1 MVSVDL
7 DHRQPHE
14 SAAAARQ
21 GPRTLSHWR
30 PAAPS
35 VGTVARAVRLAGAV
49 PTAHVD
55 SALRTLVSRH
65 PVLRGDGDRSPVRAQ
80 EADAATEEGAL
91 GRAEEH
97 AGAEWDLGT
106 GPRLRACRIRVGED
120 ATVLTLAAP
129 SAVCDESSM
138 TALWDEFRTLCAG
151 GTLPG
156 APEADPRRAP
166 LTTGSP
172 EQQRAY
178 WKSRLDTHLPLP
190 RFGIESPARADG
202 PAAGRGAVAFT
213 VPAGVRDAV
222 EELAR
227 RSATAADS
235 VLLAAFLAT
244 LHRYVREEQ
253 TLVGVPVESRAAP
266 GGANAGGAAV
276 GNFVNTVP
284 LLVPVDRTLRFGELL
299 QLAHTALEEA
309 RQRADL
315 PLAEALAG
323 RGGGPWAPAP
333 RVQFVPPGPVPR
345 RPAGGAPHDGAGGR
359 ELPLRVTGAA
369 AGVSFRLAHAE
380 NTWTGVL
387 EYDTAEIRV
396 GAARG
401 WADSFATLLAHAA
414 ACPAAGLGAL
424 EMLPADRLDGTV
436 AVINSGFETYPGT
449 RPVHA
454 AFEEIARSRPD
465 LTAVESGTRSIGYGE
480 LDRRANLLAHRLIAQ
495 GLGPERT
502 AGVLVE
508 RSVDLIVALLAVW
521 KTGAAMVPL
530 DPRMPDKRVE
540 FITGDARLTTIVT
553 QEQFRTRLSEQR
565 VPLTMVPTE
574 GGADAPGA
582 PGLRMDNTAYV
593 YYTSGSTG
601 QPKGVVLDH
610 RTASVRLQWLARRY
624 RFGAGDRVVHKTP
637 LIFDV
642 AVWEIVGPLS
652 AGATLLLADP
662 GAESDVAHLSK
673 LLTTENTV
681 FTHFVPSMLDAYLRH
696 APASGHPSLR
706 WVQLS
711 GEAVPARLL
720 ERFAGHFSAEC
731 HNLYGQTETS
741 EVAAWE
747 GRAFEGDGS
756 VPLGRQIGIYRL
768 FVLDEALRPVPP
780 GVTGELC
787 VAGVGGL
794 ARGYLG
800 RPGTTAERF
809 VPHPYPVTPGERLYR
824 TGDLASSDEDGLL
837 TYRGR
842 VDEQTKIRGCRVETG
857 EVEAVLSRGGAD
869 CAVVARPDEDG
880 AAELVAYVVGGRST
894 IETMAAHAEEY
905 LPGYMLPSV
914 YVALDALPLN
924 SSGKLDRRG
933 LPAPTADDRAA
944 RRTGSEPPL
953 SALEQRIAELWQTV
967 LRIDRPGR
975 DDNFFNI
982 GGNSLK
988 SLQILNRI
996 NAAFHIKFTVRDFF
1010 AGPTISQMATTVDRL
1025 LREMIA
1031 AMSEDDA
1038 TGLLAE
1044 LKESQAR

>member
-1 MVSVDL
+1 MDL
-7 DHRQPHE
+7 DHRQTHP
-14 SAAAARQ
+14 SAAATRQ
-21 GPRTLSHWR
+21 GPRTLPDWR
-30 PAAPS
+30 PAAAS
-35 VGTVARAVRLAGAV
+35 EGTVARAVRLAGAI
-49 PTAHVD
+49 PAEHVD
-55 SALRTLVSRH
+55 SALRTLVDRH
-65 PVLRGDGDRSPVRAQ
+65 PALRADGDRSPVRAHEEDAGTQ
-80 EADAATEEGAL
+80 EEAL
-91 GRAEEH
+91 ERAEAH
-97 AGAEWDLGT
+97 AGARWDLT
-106 GPRLRACRIRVGED
+106 AGPLLRGCRLRIGQD
-120 ATVLTLAAP
+120 ILLTLAAP
-129 SAVCDESSM
+129 LAVCDESSM
-138 TALWDEFRTLCAG
+138 TVLWDEFLTLCAG
-151 GTLPG
+151 GTLPE
-156 APEADPRRAP
+156 APAAGPSRAP
-166 LTTGSP
+166 RVPGSA
-172 EQQRAY
+172 ERQRAY

-190 RFGIESPARADG
+190 RFGIESPEQADRPG
-202 PAAGRGAVAFT
+202 GRGAVAFT
-213 VPAGVRDAV
+213 VPAEVRDAV

-253 TLVGVPVESRAAP
+253 TLVGFPVRSDAAP
-266 GGANAGGAAV
+266 GGANAGPDAV

-284 LLVPVDRTLRFGELL
+284 LLVPVERGMRFGELL
-299 QLAHTALEEA
+299 ELAHTTLEEA
-309 RQRADL
+309 RQQADL
-315 PLAEALAG
+315 PLAEVLAG
-323 RGGGPWAPAP
+323 RGDPEAPAL
-333 RVQFVPPGPVPR
+333 RVQFVPPA
-345 RPAGGAPHDGAGGR
+345 PAPGRTAGEAPHGGAAAQ

-380 NTWTGVL
+380 DTWTGVL
-387 EYDTAEIRV
+387 EYDTAEAV
-396 GAARG
+396 ESAARG
-401 WADSFATLLAHAA
+401 WAESFTTLLAHAA
-414 ACPAAGLGAL
+414 AHPGTRLEAL
-424 EMLPADRLDGTV
+424 EMLPAGRLDRTV
-436 AVINSGFETYPGT
+436 AAINNGFETYPGL

-454 AFEEIARSRPD
+454 AFEEIARTRPE
-465 LTAVESGTRSIGYGE
+465 LTAVESGTTSIGYGE

-508 RSVDLIVALLAVW
+508 RSVDLIVALLAIW

-530 DPRMPDKRVE
+530 DPRMPDKRVA
-540 FITGDARLTTIVT
+540 FIAGDAQLTTIVT
-553 QEQFRTRLSEQR
+553 QERFSTRLAGQR
-565 VPLTMVPTE
+565 VPLTTVPAE
-574 GGADAPGA
+574 GGADTPAAPGV
-582 PGLRMDNTAYV
+582 RMENTAYV

-610 RTASVRLQWLARRY
+610 RTAAVRLEWLGRRY
-624 RFGAGDRVVHKTP
+624 RLGAGDRVVHKTP

-662 GAESDVAHLSK
+662 QAESDVVHLSG
-673 LLTTENTV
+673 LLATENTV

-696 APASGHPSLR
+696 APPEAEYPSLR

-711 GEAVPARLL
+711 GEAMPARLL
-720 ERFAGHFSAEC
+720 ERFAGHTSAEC

-747 GRAFEGDGS
+747 GRAFAGDGH

-787 VAGVGGL
+787 VAGIGGL

-809 VPHPYPVTPGERLYR
+809 VPHPYPVQPGERLYR
-824 TGDLASSDEDGLL
+824 TGDLAALDEDGLL

-842 VDEQTKIRGCRVETG
+842 ADEQIKIRGCRVETG
-857 EVEAVLSRGGAD
+857 EVESVLSQGGAD
-869 CAVVARPDEDG
+869 CAVVARPDEEG
-880 AAELVAYVVGGRST
+880 EAEIVAYVVGDRSGV
-894 IETMAAHAEEY
+894 EALAAHAEAH

-914 YVALDALPLN
+914 YVALDALPLG

-933 LPAPTADDRAA
+933 LPAPTAADRAA
-944 RRTGSEPPL
+944 RRTVSEPPL
-953 SALEQRIAELWQTV
+953 TALEERIAELWQGV

-975 DDNFFNI
+975 EDNFFNL

-996 NAAFHIKFTVRDFF
+996 NATFHIKFTVRDFF
-1010 AGPTISQMATTVDRL
+1010 AGPTVSEMADTVNRL
-1025 LREMIA
+1025 LREMID

-1038 TGLLAE
+1038 AGLLAE
-1044 LKESQAR
+1044 LKGNQAR

>member
-1 MVSVDL
+1 MSVDL
-7 DHRQPHE
+7 DHRQTRG
-14 SAAAARQ
+14 SAAATRQ
-21 GPRTLSHWR
+21 EPRTLPGWS
-30 PAAPS
+30 PAAAS
-35 VGTVARAVRLAGAV
+35 EGTVARAVRLARAV
-49 PTAHVD
+49 PVEDVD
-55 SALRTLVSRH
+55 HALHLLMGRHPALRA
-65 PVLRGDGDRSPVRAQ
+65 DGDLPAVRARA
-80 EADAATEEGAL
+80 EDAETEEAAL
-91 GRAEEH
+91 ESAEAH
-97 AGAEWDLGT
+97 AGATWDLT
-106 GPRLRACRIRVGED
+106 AGPLLRGCRIRIGRD
-120 ATVLTLAAP
+120 ATLLTLAAP
-129 SAVCDESSM
+129 RAVCDESSM
-138 TALWDEFRTLCAG
+138 TVLWHEFRTLCAG
-151 GTLPG
+151 GTLPEAS
-156 APEADPRRAP
+156 APDPRRAP
-166 LTTGSP
+166 LTTDSS
-172 EQQRAY
+172 ERQRVY
-178 WKSRLDTHLPLP
+178 WNSRLDTGLPVP
-190 RFGIESPARADG
+190 RFGIESPQRTGG
-202 PAAGRGAVAFT
+202 PGGRGGVAFT
-213 VPAGVRDAV
+213 VPADVRVAV

-227 RSATAADS
+227 RSATATDS

-253 TLVGVPVESRAAP
+253 ILVGVPVESRAVP
-266 GGANAGGAAV
+266 AGSGAV

-284 LLVPVDRTLRFGELL
+284 LLVAIERGLRFGELL
-299 QLAHTALEEA
+299 ELAHTTLEEA
-309 RQRADL
+309 RRRADL
-315 PLAEALAG
+315 PLTEILAG
-323 RGGGPWAPAP
+323 GGGSEASPL
-333 RVQFVPPGPVPR
+333 RVQFVPPGPAPER
-345 RPAGGAPHDGAGGR
+345 TAGGARHGDTGAR
-359 ELPLRVTGAA
+359 ELPLRVTSAA
-369 AGVSFRLAHAE
+369 AGVSFRLAHADG
-380 NTWTGVL
+380 TWTGVL
-387 EYDTAEIRV
+387 EYDTAEAGA

-401 WADSFATLLAHAA
+401 WAESFTTLLAHAA
-414 ACPAAGLGAL
+414 ACPDAGLEAL
-424 EMLPADRLDGTV
+424 EMLPADRLEHAV
-436 AVINSGFETYPGT
+436 AAINSGFETYEGL

-454 AFEEIARSRPD
+454 AFEEIARSRPE
-465 LTAVESGTRSIGYGE
+465 LTAVESGSGSVGYGE

-530 DPRMPDKRVE
+530 DPRMPDKRVS
-540 FITGDARLTTIVT
+540 FIAGDARLTTIVT
-553 QEQFRTRLSEQR
+553 QEQFRTRLAGQQ
-565 VPLTMVPTE
+565 VPLVTVPTE
-574 GGADAPGA
+574 GGADAPA
-582 PGLRMDNTAYV
+582 DPGVRMENTAYV

-610 RTASVRLQWLARRY
+610 RTAAVRLEWLGRRY
-624 RFGAGDRVVHKTP
+624 GLGAGDRVVHKTP

-662 GAESDVAHLSK
+662 DAESDVAHLSE

-696 APASGHPSLR
+696 APAAEYPSLR

-711 GEAVPARLL
+711 GEAVSARLL
-720 ERFAGHFSAEC
+720 EQFAGHFSAEC

-747 GRAFEGDGS
+747 GQAVAGDGS
-756 VPLGRQIGIYRL
+756 VPLGRQIGVYRL

-800 RPGTTAERF
+800 RPGTTADRF
-809 VPHPYPVTPGERLYR
+809 VPHPHPVTPGERLYR
-824 TGDLASSDEDGLL
+824 TGDLASFDEDGLL
-837 TYRGR
+837 MYRGR
-842 VDEQTKIRGCRVETG
+842 ADEQTKIRGCRVETG
-857 EVEAVLSRGGAD
+857 EVEAVLSQGGAD
-869 CAVVARPDEDG
+869 CAVVARPDEEG
-880 AAELVAYVVGGRST
+880 AAELVAYVVGDRST
-894 IETMAAHAEEY
+894 VETLAAHAQEY

-914 YVALDALPLN
+914 YVALDALPLGA
-924 SSGKLDRRG
+924 SGKLDRRG

-944 RRTGSEPPL
+944 RRTVSEPPL
-953 SALEQRIAELWQTV
+953 TALEEQIAELWQIV

-975 DDNFFNI
+975 DDNFFTV

-1010 AGPTISQMATTVDRL
+1010 AGPTISRMAATVNRL

-1038 TGLLAE
+1038 AVLLAE
-1044 LKESQAR
+1044 LKETQAR